1 MINLDPK
8 FSDELAGIHE
18 ASSLLAIARKR
29 LADAQNEGLEHEI
42 KLQLAM
48 VEGAEHLL
56 TNAFERLGRAIFD
69 EYQRITG
76 EYPQVS
82 G

>member
-1 MINLDPK
+1 MLNLDPK
-8 FSDELAGIHE
+8 FSAELAAIHE

-29 LADAQNEGLEHEI
+29 LADAQQEGLEHEI
-42 KLQLAM
+42 KLQLAA
-48 VEGAEHLL
+48 VDGAEHLL
-56 TNAFERLGRAIFD
+56 ANAFERMGRSIFD

-82 G
+82 S